1 MYGGKRLGSKGHGL
15 EIQVFVSSNLMCE
28 EERNKLSQSYMGTV
42 YSEPLLLLFFFF
54 FPLNLSPYC
63 GAFKAAMMF
72 RD

>member
-54 FPLNLSPYC
+54 FST
-63 GAFKAAMMF
+63 
-72 RD
+72 